1 MFGIG
6 MPELLILLVIVV
18 IVFGAKKIPEI
29 GSGLGKGIQNF
40 KKATTEVKQEEE
52 GGRLE
57 DGKQQ

>member
-6 MPELLILLVIVV
+6 MPELLVLLVIVV

-40 KKATTEVKQEEE
+40 KNATGEVKQEEE

-57 DGKQQ
+57 DGKQ